1 MNNEITKEEIKKRLN
16 QERRTR
22 ITIMSLLLSALIF
35 TVIYGTLY
43 NPSEFTFSKIGNRFD
58 PALRVVFIVWAIYL
72 GFVIQATI
80 FALFTLENYHK
91 KSQHVFILL
100 GSIFLVLTACFPS
113 LDHLQFWT
121 FMHLV
126 AGFLFAFFV
135 TLGFIPY
142 IRYIARENPRLRRAI
157 YVWLVIIWGVSILLY
172 LGFGNTG
179 LFEIFFFTTFLVFL
193 LYISLHL
200 FEEQIIKRSFNLLQ
214 GYEDLN
220 QGIEDIFIVEKL
232 KKMTKKSKK
241 S

>member
-1 MNNEITKEEIKKRLN
+1 MNKEITREEIKQRLI

-22 ITIMSLLLSALIF
+22 ITIMALLLSALIF
-35 TVIYGTLY
+35 TVIYGTIY
-43 NPSEFTFSKIGNRFD
+43 DPSQYTFSKIGNRFD
-58 PALRVVFIVWAIYL
+58 PALRYVFIVWASYL

-91 KSQHVFILL
+91 KSQYVFILL

-113 LDHLQFWT
+113 LDHLVFWT
-121 FMHLV
+121 WMHLL
-126 AGFLFAFFV
+126 AGFLFALFV
-135 TLGFIPY
+135 TLGFIPF
-142 IRYIARENPRLRRAI
+142 IRYIARENPRLRKSI
-157 YVWLVIIWGVSILLY
+157 YIWLGIIWGVSISLY
-172 LGFGNTG
+172 LVFGNTG

-220 QGIEDIFIVEKL
+220 QGIEDIFIV
-232 KKMTKKSKK
+232 KKIKELTKTNK
-241 S
+241 